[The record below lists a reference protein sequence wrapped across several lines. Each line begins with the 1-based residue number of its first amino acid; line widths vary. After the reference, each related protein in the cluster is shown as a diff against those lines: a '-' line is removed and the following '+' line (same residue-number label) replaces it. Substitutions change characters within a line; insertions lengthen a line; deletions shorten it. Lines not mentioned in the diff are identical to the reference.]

1 MENGAAFGVFMF
13 FYVSFCLAIFGL
25 LIFSKWRIFEKAG
38 EEGWK
43 AIIPIYNY
51 WTLYEIAGK
60 PGWWALFIV
69 GAFVPFFNI
78 LLGPTALVLYVIAVV
93 SLANKFKAGDGMKVG
108 LIFLP
113 MVFFP
118 ILALGD
124 YQYHPD
130 DNETLQ
136 DKIDNIG
143 KEEGGGVEEINIKD
157 W

>member
-1 MENGAAFGVFMF
+1 MENGAVFGLFMF
-13 FYVSFCLAIFGL
+13 FYFSFCLAVIGLMIFA
-25 LIFSKWRIFEKAG
+25 KWRIFEKAG

-60 PGWWALFIV
+60 PGSWSLLILGV
-69 GAFVPFFNI
+69 FVPFFNF
-78 LLGPTALVLYVIAVV
+78 LFLPVAAVLYVIAIVA
-93 SLANKFKAGDGMKVG
+93 LAKKFKLSDGMTVG

-118 ILALGD
+118 IVALGD

-143 KEEGGGVEEINIKD
+143 SEGQEGVEEINIKD

>member
-1 MENGAAFGVFMF
+1 MAV
-13 FYVSFCLAIFGL
+13 FGL

-38 EEGWK
+38 EKGWK

-60 PGWWALFIV
+60 PGWWSLLIF
-69 GAFVPFFNI
+69 GAFVPFLN
-78 LLGPTALVLYVIAVV
+78 VLFVPAVTVIYIIAVV
-93 SLANKFKAGDGMKVG
+93 ALARKFKLGDGMTVG

-118 ILALGD
+118 IVALGD

-130 DNETLQ
+130 DYETLQ

-143 KEEGGGVEEINIKD
+143 SEDQEGVEEINIKD